1 MDTKEDLQ
9 EKEITISTP
18 SDFIYKVCLLND
30 QGNVDTVIVFSGDN
44 DNIDF
49 KSSCF
54 SEQETEFYE
63 TIQPQL
69 IQSKQLI
76 HLDDSI
82 SSVKKK
88 LLNEFT
94 TSETSYD
101 ELYLF

>member
-76 HLDDSI
+76 D
-82 SSVKKK
+82 
-88 LLNEFT
+88 F
-94 TSETSYD
+94 
-101 ELYLF
+101 LFQ